1 MKRLFIGLLL
11 LVLSVTVWANCL
23 GFDYEIELAWLPT
36 GSSYELVEGP
46 GGVYVNGD
54 IYYVSAEVFEWY
66 IDKDMFVIALS
77 TRVWLWD
84 TIFVGGKIGILMNMI
99 AWNSFDPWWTEY
111 MFEAG
116 LQFGILEIFYEHI
129 CSHPQSTYPVFFRAI
144 GIRGEGAHDKL
155 GVRIKGSTR

>member
-11 LVLSVTVWANCL
+11 ILLSITAQANIL
-23 GFDYEIELAWLPT
+23 ELDYEIELAWLPI
-36 GSSYELVEGP
+36 GSAYELVEGP
-46 GGVYVNGD
+46 GGIYTDGH
-54 IYYVSAEVFEWY
+54 IYYLSAEVYEWY
-66 IDKDMFVIALS
+66 EGNDMFVIALS

-84 TIFVGGKIGILMNMI
+84 AIFIGGKIGVLMNMI
-99 AWNSFDPWWTEY
+99 TYRNYDPWWSEY

-155 GVRIKGSTR
+155 GIRIKGSTR